1 MILHVAI
8 VIFVAILVLFT
19 SVAFASPSDSFE
31 NELKEYIDSESG
43 QYYDG
48 EDSQLKE
55 LFTPGDTSEN
65 EDKSVGTYS
74 RNNTSYHLPS
84 HINVP
89 KIISTTVVKPT
100 TQVVGGYKVKQKDTL
115 SLIAK
120 KYKMKVETLK
130 KMNGLR
136 GDLIKIGQVLRI
148 NGSKPVTNQLAG
160 STIIRMKVFA
170 TPVISGRVTS
180 RFGYRRDPFNPS
192 LRNFHSGLDLSAP
205 VGTPIIAS
213 AEGVVEFKGRNGGYG
228 NTVIIRHKG
237 GYKTIYAHCSTT
249 VVEVGDFVKMG
260 KVIGSVGRTGTATGA
275 HLHFEVVYKG
285 KLIDPERALRKV
297 EIVTAKPG
305 TNVTSIV
312 DKS

>member
-1 MILHVAI
+1 MIIHIAI
-8 VIFVAILVLFT
+8 VIFVAILLLFT
-19 SVAFASPSDSFE
+19 SVAFASPFDSFE

-43 QYYDG
+43 QYYEG
-48 EDSQLKE
+48 EDSQIKE
-55 LFTPGDTSEN
+55 LFSPDEN
-65 EDKSVGTYS
+65 SDEKSVGIYS
-74 RNNTSYHLPS
+74 RNNPIHKLPS

-89 KIISTTVVKPT
+89 KIISTTYVKPT
-100 TQVVGGYKVKQKDTL
+100 TSFSGGYKVKTKDTL

-120 KYKMKVETLK
+120 KYKMSLDSLK
-130 KMNGLR
+130 KMNGLK
-136 GDLIKIGQVLRI
+136 GDLIRVGQVLRI
-148 NGSKPVTNQLAG
+148 NGSKPVVNQLAG
-160 STIIRMKVFA
+160 STITRYKVFA
-170 TPVISGRVTS
+170 LPVLSGKVTS
-180 RFGYRRDPFNPS
+180 RFGYRRDPFNS
-192 LRNFHSGLDLSAP
+192 NLRNFHSGLDLSAP

-285 KLIDPERALRKV
+285 KLIDPEKALRKV
-297 EIVTAKPG
+297 EIVTSKSG
-305 TNVTSIV
+305 QQ
-312 DKS
+312 DKT

>member
-1 MILHVAI
+1 MIIHAAI
-8 VIFVAILVLFT
+8 LIFVAILLLFT
-19 SVAFASPSDSFE
+19 SVAFASPFDSFE

-43 QYYDG
+43 QYYEG
-48 EDSQLKE
+48 EDTQLKE
-55 LFTPGDTSEN
+55 LFSPDEN
-65 EDKSVGTYS
+65 SDEKSVGVYS
-74 RNNTSYHLPS
+74 RGNPSHKLPS

-89 KIISTTVVKPT
+89 KIISTTYVKPT
-100 TQVVGGYKVKQKDTL
+100 TSYSGGYKVKAKDTL
-115 SLIAK
+115 SMIAK
-120 KYKMKVETLK
+120 KYKMSVESLK
-130 KMNGLR
+130 KMNGLK
-136 GDLIKIGQVLRI
+136 GDLIRVGHVLRI
-148 NGSKPVTNQLAG
+148 NGSKPVVNQLAG
-160 STIIRMKVFA
+160 STITRYKVFA
-170 TPVISGRVTS
+170 TPVLSGKVTS
-180 RFGYRRDPFNPS
+180 RFGYRRDPFNS
-192 LRNFHSGLDLSAP
+192 NLRNFHSGLDLSAP

-285 KLIDPERALRKV
+285 KLIDPEKALRKV
-297 EIVTAKPG
+297 EIVTSKSG
-305 TNVTSIV
+305 VQ